1 MGFGIQE
8 GLMMRNAMLDMK
20 DRQAASQF
28 DDQYKKH
35 LGGIQADPE
44 NYNPGAG
51 YDPKAFNQARYAYTQ
66 NQLNDQKVQK
76 GVFEHKREII
86 DQQFANTKS
95 FIDQAAAAAIIHDV
109 DSEFSA
115 YEKAYENTFDGND
128 IKFSKDYK
136 SYTITNRLTGQ
147 TNTRAYSTVKEMQN
161 DLRAMTERMGHSRE
175 YTQKVLESQA
185 DMARLNA
192 QQSFTPQKN
201 DKGQIGYVV
210 HQWNHETNQV
220 EKNYEVEGIRMPVET
235 FRKMGFMS
243 AADRKTHAEADKLSA
258 DAKATGKGKK
268 GGTPKVPTPGTMEK
282 RANAYVK
289 AEASEGRKITFGS
302 AMKVVRQE
310 YANDKIHE
318 ELKEFKSENM
328 ITTGEETEDEIEQ
341 VNKKR
346 KELELKYQPV
356 PLTKKARG
364 LPEGKKKEV
373 PTDSLPPAKGL
384 DEGQTAGK
392 GQYVIKNGEWTIA
405 K

>member
-20 DRQAASQF
+20 DRRAESQF
-28 DDQYKKH
+28 EDQYKKH

-44 NYNPGAG
+44 NYNPGPG

-86 DQQFANTKS
+86 DQQYANTKS

-147 TNTRAYSTVKEMQN
+147 TNTRAYSTVKEMQG

-243 AADRKTHAEADKLSA
+243 AADRKTHAEADKLRA
-258 DAKATGKGKK
+258 DARATAKGKK
-268 GGTPKVPTPGTMEK
+268 GTTAKRTTGSMEK
-282 RANAYVK
+282 DADAYVRAYDKKGRRVSFEQAMDMVRLERANSK
-289 AEASEGRKITFGS
+289 
-302 AMKVVRQE
+302 M
-310 YANDKIHE
+310 HE
-318 ELKEFKSENM
+318 EMTEFKSENM
-328 ITTGEETEDEIEQ
+328 ITTGDETDE
-341 VNKKR
+341 
-346 KELELKYQPV
+346 ELEMIRAKREELLLKYKPV
-356 PLTKKARG
+356 PPPTKKARG
-364 LPEGKKKEV
+364 LPKGKEAKV
-373 PTDSLPPAKGL
+373 PTDNLPSPKGL
-384 DEGQTAGK
+384 EEGQTAGK

-405 K
+405 E